1 MLYQTYKSKI
11 LVALQKKMKLKNINA
26 VPRLE
31 RVVIN
36 VGIGS
41 YILKKDKNYDP
52 IVEGISLISGQKPV
66 IANSKQAVS
75 NFKLRKNVPNG
86 VKVTLRGDMMLF
98 FLDKLINIALP
109 RTRDFRGVSKKSFD
123 GYGNYSIGVK
133 ESIIFPEIRIDDLA
147 KVYGLQI
154 NIITTTDS
162 DRDAAMLLEEIGIP
176 FKK

>member
-1 MLYQTYKSKI
+1 MLYKDYKKKI
-11 LVALQKKMKLKNINA
+11 LQALKKKIGVKNINA
-26 VPRLE
+26 VPRIE
-31 RVVIN
+31 KVVIN

-41 YILKKDKNYDP
+41 YIARKDKNYDP
-52 IVEGISLISGQKPV
+52 ILEGVTAIAGQKPV
-66 IANSKQAVS
+66 VVNSKQAVS

-86 VKVTLRGDMMLF
+86 IKVTLRGKMMLY

-123 GYGNYSIGVK
+123 GNGNYSLGIK
-133 ESIIFPEIRIDDLA
+133 ESIIFPEIRIDDLS

-162 DRDAAMLLEEIGIP
+162 DQDAEMLLTEIGIP